1 MTHPQV
7 DKRGA
12 WTQTQKHAISILNHE
27 HVLKIMHTLRFT
39 HIIISW
45 EVSKESVVNVHWS
58 HPSFGPLQPGAAA
71 HERVEPPA
79 NHCDMAQRLSRGWSF
94 IQFVPVHN
102 QWVPLF
108 HLQGQRCSWV
118 SLVSIGVHWVQA
130 GHWVFTEDHTL
141 DADHHEWIQKKK
153 SFYLRK
159 VNVEAQAHATKKLY
173 QHHWDGM
180 KLGFLLK
187 ELKVSGNCHRLWWG
201 LQGSFGPRSDKHV
214 ETHGFSLG
222 GCVFFKP
229 AFLLQGDVQICSP
242 GCANCF
248 RFYFGPSWW
257 HCTQTVQQAARE
269 ARFQLSNLLHLL
281 LLPFWKKPS
290 KVLKN
295 KPMSWNS
302 PRVRLSKPF
311 KTRMKE
317 LVYLYCRRSAST
329 CSRYDKPASHQLLL
343 TSVWHS
349 QMRRSAGLSQ
359 FAAVAGFSPR
369 WPWKTNKQTCWQLPC
384 SSTTQTRES

>member
-12 WTQTQKHAISILNHE
+12 WTKTQKRAISILNHE
-27 HVLKIMHTLRFT
+27 HVLKIMHSLRFT
-39 HIIISW
+39 HLIISW
-45 EVSKESVVNVHWS
+45 EVSKESVVNA
-58 HPSFGPLQPGAAA
+58 LK
-71 HERVEPPA
+71 PPQFWA
-79 NHCDMAQRLSRGWSF
+79 SATRSRCSRKSWATCQSLWHGTGWAGGETF
-94 IQFVPVHN
+94 IQLCLSTINESHFSTFKDKDIPECPLGSH
-102 QWVPLF
+102 WVP
-108 HLQGQRCSWV
+108 
-118 SLVSIGVHWVQA
+118 A
-130 GHWVFTEDHTL
+130 GHGVFTEDHTL

-159 VNVEAQAHATKKLY
+159 VNVEDQAHATYIQYHILY
-173 QHHWDGM
+173 QHHWDWM

-222 GCVFFKP
+222 GCVFSKP

-311 KTRMKE
+311 KTMKE
-317 LVYLYCRRSAST
+317 LVYL
-329 CSRYDKPASHQLLL
+329 
-343 TSVWHS
+343 
-349 QMRRSAGLSQ
+349 
-359 FAAVAGFSPR
+359 
-369 WPWKTNKQTCWQLPC
+369 
-384 SSTTQTRES
+384 